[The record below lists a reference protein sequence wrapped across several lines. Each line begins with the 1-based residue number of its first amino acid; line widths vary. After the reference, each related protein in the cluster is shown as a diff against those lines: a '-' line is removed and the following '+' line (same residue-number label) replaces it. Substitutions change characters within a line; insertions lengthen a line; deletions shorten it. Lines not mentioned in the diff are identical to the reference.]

1 MTDSLERIA
10 RSSPTYVEEL
20 YQQFRQD
27 PTSVPEEW
35 ALVFK
40 GYEFGL
46 EASAPASGT
55 DKDGNPPGVLDLVHS
70 YREFGHLIAEIDPL
84 GRRSREH
91 PLLRLEEF
99 GLSEDDLDREV
110 SSPFYGLEVAALG
123 EVYDALQRT
132 YCRSLGVEFMH
143 IGDTERREWL
153 LERME
158 PTYNR
163 PHRSAEQRKWLLRQL
178 VEANGLERFLHAHYR
193 GAKRF
198 SSEGGEALIPLL
210 NSLLERAGSQGVQ
223 ETVMG
228 MPHRGR
234 LTVLAHV
241 LHKPKE
247 LILAEFEG
255 LQENEDVKYHMGYSR
270 DYTTESGQQ
279 MHLTLA
285 HNPSHLEAVDP
296 VVLGQVRAKQRIRG
310 DQAQAKVIPVLMHGD
325 AAFSAQGIV
334 YETQQLSALDGFKTG
349 GTVHLLINNQLGF
362 TTRPKDARST
372 RYASDIAKIVGAPV
386 FHVNADDPEAV
397 IWAAELALD
406 YRQTFGTDVV
416 IDFVC
421 YRQYGHNELDDPAF
435 TQPAMYNLISNHPSV
450 TDIYAEQLQGEGII
464 GEGDLQRMRDEV
476 RADLDEALECARD
489 EACVETKEVPFRRFW
504 EGFGPAGNDW
514 GARTRLD
521 ADTLKSIADQL
532 PEFPVDFTPHRRIP
546 KMFNQIRDLVHEGE
560 DLHWA
565 IGETLAYG
573 SLLLENYPI
582 RLCGQDS
589 ERGTFSHRHAVLY
602 DAENANR
609 YVPLNDLDEAQAQF
623 EVVNSPLSELG
634 VLGFEYG
641 MASSD
646 PYRLVIWEAQYGDF
660 ANGAQ
665 VVIDQ
670 FVTSGEAKWSRQNGL
685 VMLLPHGYE
694 GQGPEHSSAR
704 LERFLQLAGENNIQV
719 AYPTTPAQFFHLLRR
734 QMHRDFRKPLIVMTP
749 KSMLRHKRAVSSLSE
764 FTAQDFQ
771 TVLRDDVPSDP
782 QRVVMCSGKVYYTL
796 LEAREERGLDD
807 QVALVR
813 VEQLYPFPER
823 ELREA
828 LGQYSEEAELVW
840 VQEEPQNQG
849 AWRYMQTRLPLVI
862 GDDRPVRYIGRP
874 EAASPATGNFKTH
887 KREEELLIDEALAE
901 LTSEQAD
908 AASAKAGQSP

>member
-10 RSSPTYVEEL
+10 RSNPTYVEEL
-20 YQQFRQD
+20 YQQFRHD

-46 EASAPASGT
+46 EASAPAASPN
-55 DKDGNPPGVLDLVHS
+55 KDGNPPGVLDLVHS
-70 YREFGHLIAEIDPL
+70 YREFGHLIADIDPL

-99 GLSEDDLDREV
+99 GLREADLAREV
-110 SSPFYGLEVAALG
+110 SSPFYGLDVAALG
-123 EVYDALQRT
+123 EVYDALQKT

-158 PTYNR
+158 PTHNQ
-163 PHRSAEQRKWLLRQL
+163 PHRSDEQRKWLLRQL

-210 NSLLERAGSQGVQ
+210 NSLVERAGSQGVQ
-223 ETVMG
+223 EAVMG

-234 LTVLAHV
+234 LTVLTHV
-241 LHKPKE
+241 LHKPTE
-247 LILAEFEG
+247 VILAEFEG
-255 LQENEDVKYHMGYSR
+255 LQENEDVKYHMGYSQ

-296 VVLGQVRAKQRIRG
+296 VVLGQVRAKQRIRN
-310 DQAQAKVIPVLMHGD
+310 DEAQAKVIPILMHGD

-349 GTVHLLINNQLGF
+349 GTIHVLINNQLGF
-362 TTRPKDARST
+362 TTRPKDGRST
-372 RYASDIAKIVGAPV
+372 RYASDIATIVGAPV

-397 IWAAELALD
+397 IWAAELALE

-416 IDFVC
+416 IDFIC

-435 TQPAMYNLISNHPSV
+435 TQPEMYNLISNHPNV
-450 TDIYAEQLQGEGII
+450 TDIYGEQLQGEGII

-532 PEFPVDFTPHRRIP
+532 PEFPEDFTPHRRIP

-573 SLLLENYPI
+573 SLLSENFPI

-609 YVPLNDLDEAQAQF
+609 YVPLNDLDDAQAQF

-764 FTAQDFQ
+764 FTEQDFQ

-782 QRVVMCSGKVYYTL
+782 QRVIMCSGKVYYTL

-813 VEQLYPFPER
+813 VEQPYPFPER

-828 LGQYSEEAELVW
+828 LGQYSEDAELVW
-840 VQEEPQNQG
+840 AQEEPQNQG

-874 EAASPATGNFKTH
+874 EAASPATGNFNTH
-887 KREEELLIDEALAE
+887 KREEERLIDEALAE
-901 LTSEQAD
+901 LTPEQAD
-908 AASAKAGQSP
+908 AASAKAGQST